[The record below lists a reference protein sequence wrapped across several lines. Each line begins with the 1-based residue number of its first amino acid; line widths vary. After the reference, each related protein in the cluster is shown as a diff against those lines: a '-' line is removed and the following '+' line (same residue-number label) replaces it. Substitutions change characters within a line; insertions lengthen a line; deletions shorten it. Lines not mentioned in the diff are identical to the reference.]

1 MSLQTPTLEKVVPQ
15 TDNFSGYFTDDPL
28 KISEIYRKNINISI
42 WQRELNSKLIQAGE
56 YILQE
61 NPELQLSEVVDPG
74 NINEILIKELGSSKE
89 LLTFSNDIS
98 NIVNMFCNL
107 FELKKVWLRL
117 DAIDQ
122 PMCPRFHADNVKC
135 RLVTTYIG
143 PATQWLSHHK
153 VNRAKLGHGNEGK
166 TDAESGLFSKNSDIQ
181 QLCPGHIA
189 LLKGESWDGNQG
201 AGIVHRS
208 PHEEGHYKRLYMTID
223 FVELYLR
230 IYQNS
235 LKGF

>member
-1 MSLQTPTLEKVVPQ
+1 
-15 TDNFSGYFTDDPL
+15 
-28 KISEIYRKNINISI
+28 
-42 WQRELNSKLIQAGE
+42 
-56 YILQE
+56 
-61 NPELQLSEVVDPG
+61 
-74 NINEILIKELGSSKE
+74 
-89 LLTFSNDIS
+89 
-98 NIVNMFCNL
+98 
-107 FELKKVWLRL
+107 
-117 DAIDQ
+117 
-122 PMCPRFHADNVKC
+122 MCPRFHADNVKC

-208 PHEEGHYKRLYMTID
+208 PHEEGNYKRLYMTID

-230 IYQNS
+230 IYQNT

>member
-1 MSLQTPTLEKVVPQ
+1 MSLQTPALEKVVPK

-42 WQRELNSKLIQAGE
+42 WQRELDSKLIQAGE

-181 QLCPGHIA
+181 QLSPGHIA
-189 LLKGESWDGNQG
+189 LLKGESLDGNQG

-208 PHEEGHYKRLYMTID
+208 PHEEGNYKRLYMTID

-230 IYQNS
+230 IYHNT